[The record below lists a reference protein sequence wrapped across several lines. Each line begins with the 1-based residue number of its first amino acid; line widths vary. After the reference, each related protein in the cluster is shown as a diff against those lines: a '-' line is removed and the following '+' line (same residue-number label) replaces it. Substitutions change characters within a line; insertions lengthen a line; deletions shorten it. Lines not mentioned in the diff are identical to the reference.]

1 MLRRVIAA
9 SAACLLA
16 SVAPAAVQLEQRGI
30 TETDLLAF
38 TWVGDAQIS
47 PDGSTIAFVKV
58 VVNAKDN
65 RYETAIYAV
74 PAAGGQPPRP
84 LTSSTRDTSPRWSP
98 DGKTLAFVRVVEK
111 RDGPSL
117 PQLHVL
123 PLDGGEA
130 RVLTDLPRGA
140 TGPVWAPDGRTIAF
154 SSTATAADLQPPSPE
169 RRSDVRVIDRPVYR
183 ENGNPDYVDV
193 DRRAHVWTVRVGD
206 SERAAPNRVTD
217 GPYDESNI
225 GWSRDGSRILFV
237 SDRRRDPDFYA
248 EDSDLYSVPAAG
260 GEATRVAS
268 IDGVIGRFAVSHDGR
283 RIAFV
288 GIPQGNP
295 LRSYDVPDL
304 FVVDADGKA
313 APRNLTDRYDYDIGG
328 GVGGDQA
335 APRGAG
341 AKPIVWT
348 ADDRSLLVVAAE
360 RGSANV
366 KRIAVADARIEA
378 VTEGAHDV
386 MSFTASRDAS
396 TLAAVISSPVVL
408 GDVNVVR
415 ATGAPASPLR
425 VTHFNDVL
433 FAGLNLTQP
442 EEIWYPSFD
451 GKRIHGWIL
460 KPAGFDA
467 RRRYPMILQIH
478 GGPHSA
484 YGNTFT
490 HEFAWMAAK
499 GYVVLYTNPR
509 GSSSYGQDFGNII
522 QYHYPGDDY
531 RDLMAG
537 VDEVLKRG
545 YVDAQRLGVTGGSG
559 GGLLTNWTITQT
571 QRFKAAVS
579 QRDIA
584 DWAGFWYSADFAQ
597 FTPSW
602 FRKAPW
608 EDPQDFAARSPIT
621 HVAKVTTPLM
631 LILGDQDYRTPPGDG
646 GEQMFRALQYR
657 RVPSVMVRF
666 PRENHELSRA
676 GEPWHRVERLRHILG
691 WMDRWLSGTRSPSS

>member
-1 MLRRVIAA
+1 
-9 SAACLLA
+9 
-16 SVAPAAVQLEQRGI
+16 
-30 TETDLLAF
+30 
-38 TWVGDAQIS
+38 
-47 PDGSTIAFVKV
+47 
-58 VVNAKDN
+58 
-65 RYETAIYAV
+65 
-74 PAAGGQPPRP
+74 
-84 LTSSTRDTSPRWSP
+84 
-98 DGKTLAFVRVVEK
+98 
-111 RDGPSL
+111 
-117 PQLHVL
+117 
-123 PLDGGEA
+123 
-130 RVLTDLPRGA
+130 
-140 TGPVWAPDGRTIAF
+140 
-154 SSTATAADLQPPSPE
+154 
-169 RRSDVRVIDRPVYR
+169 
-183 ENGNPDYVDV
+183 
-193 DRRAHVWTVRVGD
+193 
-206 SERAAPNRVTD
+206 
-217 GPYDESNI
+217 
-225 GWSRDGSRILFV
+225 
-237 SDRRRDPDFYA
+237 
-248 EDSDLYSVPAAG
+248 
-260 GEATRVAS
+260 
-268 IDGVIGRFAVSHDGR
+268 
-283 RIAFV
+283 
-288 GIPQGNP
+288 
-295 LRSYDVPDL
+295 
-304 FVVDADGKA
+304 
-313 APRNLTDRYDYDIGG
+313 
-328 GVGGDQA
+328 
-335 APRGAG
+335 
-341 AKPIVWT
+341 
-348 ADDRSLLVVAAE
+348 
-360 RGSANV
+360 
-366 KRIAVADARIEA
+366 
-378 VTEGAHDV
+378 
-386 MSFTASRDAS
+386 
-396 TLAAVISSPVVL
+396 VISSPVVL

-415 ATGAPASPLR
+415 ATGAPASPLP
-425 VTHFNDVL
+425 VTHFNDAL
-433 FAGLNLTQP
+433 FAGLSLTQP
-442 EEIWYPSFD
+442 EEISYPSFD

-460 KPAGFDA
+460 KPASFDA

-602 FRKAPW
+602 FRKPPW